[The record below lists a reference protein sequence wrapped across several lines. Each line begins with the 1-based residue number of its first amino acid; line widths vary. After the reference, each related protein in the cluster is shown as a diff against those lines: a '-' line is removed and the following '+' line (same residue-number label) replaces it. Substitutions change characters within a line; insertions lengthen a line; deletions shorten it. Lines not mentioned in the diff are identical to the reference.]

1 MNWNL
6 LIVTCLAIPALAS
19 SAMAETKRPNI
30 IIMMLDDFGYSDL
43 GCYGSEIQTPNIDKD
58 GTELNDLAKQHPDKL
73 QQMEQKWH
81 TMATGINRL
90 SGKNAA
96 PVSGKNPPLLE
107 KSGVPEKKK
116 R

>member
-1 MNWNL
+1 MNWNSH
-6 LIVTCLAIPALAS
+6 IVTCLAIPALAS
-19 SAMAETKRPNI
+19 SAMAETKLPNI
-30 IIMMLDDFGYSDL
+30 IMMHD
-43 GCYGSEIQTPNIDKD
+43 
-58 GTELNDLAKQHPDKL
+58 DLAKQHPDKL

-96 PVSGKNPPLLE
+96 SVSGKNPPLLE